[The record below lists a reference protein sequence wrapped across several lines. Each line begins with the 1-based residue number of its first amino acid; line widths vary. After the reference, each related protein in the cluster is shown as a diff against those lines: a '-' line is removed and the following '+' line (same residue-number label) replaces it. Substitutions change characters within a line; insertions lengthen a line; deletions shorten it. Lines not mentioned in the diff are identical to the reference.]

1 MEKQVINCMH
11 SRGLSGVNAGG
22 LGRVVGRSQRNLP
35 VVYAVPPAEGIAV
48 PYIEVPYVLNGVPGV
63 RRVSIVN
70 GCRVMWG

>member
-35 VVYAVPPAEGIAV
+35 VVYAVPPAEGSRCLI
-48 PYIEVPYVLNGVPGV
+48 
-63 RRVSIVN
+63 
-70 GCRVMWG
+70 